1 MYQNQLDEIDRRLLI
16 IHEELG
22 TPENDTEYLKLVT
35 DRKAVEKRL
44 GFATNQLLAKEDKE
58 KRRNE
63 GGRKGSLGKRRN
75 AAGRWGREAKATDG
89 KFARNV
95 QIESDGEN

>member
-1 MYQNQLDEIDRRLLI
+1 MYQNQLDEIDRRLQLL
-16 IHEELG
+16 HEEPG
-22 TPENDTEYLKLVT
+22 APENDAEYLKLVT
-35 DRKAVEKRL
+35 NRKAIEKRL
-44 GFATNQLLAKEDKE
+44 GFATNQLLAEEDKE

-63 GGRKGSLGKRRN
+63 DGRKGSLGKRRD

-95 QIESDGEN
+95 QIESD